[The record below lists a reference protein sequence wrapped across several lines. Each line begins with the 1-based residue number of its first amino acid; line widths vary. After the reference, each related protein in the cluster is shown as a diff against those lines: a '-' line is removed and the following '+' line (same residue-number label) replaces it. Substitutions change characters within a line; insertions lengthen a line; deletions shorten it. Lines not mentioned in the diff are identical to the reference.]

1 MLKFNVFNQKL
12 VRTDKN
18 NPATDSVEYLE
29 AQFIFNT
36 DDWNGKTKSAIFTK
50 GTSSYTVLLDS
61 KGVCKVPFEVLQ
73 SNESSKLLGNTDKI
87 SVTLVGIYDN
97 VRITTNELKINLNYS
112 GYSEGQE
119 PSEPTAE
126 MYEQI
131 LTAYADAEAKC
142 EETQEAFANT
152 LGLYSNA
159 IKGSVSGTTV
169 TVDDVSSIEHE
180 LDVCV
185 HSINLFDI
193 SKITPME
200 ASSDYA
206 YLSEVGSDYLVITT
220 SNSYDGNGYCTISK
234 KLKDVCP
241 SLKVGKKY
249 ILSATTESNSTNI
262 YLPTLQKS
270 WIFGQAMTMTE
281 EALNSSLTF
290 YGLSAR
296 EGYGTGNCRISN
308 IQVEIGDTATAY
320 EPYIDPTNTIVTA
333 GNETF
338 TALSNGTVEGIKS
351 TALAKGITTD
361 AEGMTIDVEYNKD
374 INVVLNKISDALGI
388 EI

>member
-1 MLKFNVFNQKL
+1 MLEFEVKGQKIK
-12 VRTDKN
+12 RTDRTE
-18 NPATDSVEYLE
+18 PATDSVNYLK
-29 AQFIFNT
+29 AKFKF
-36 DDWNGKTKSAIFTK
+36 DADWDGKTKTAFFKREDAVYS
-50 GTSSYTVLLDS
+50 VLVGSDNS
-61 KGVCKVPFEVLQ
+61 CIVPAEVLVR
-73 SNESSKLLGNTDKI
+73 SESRYARTQGNTVY
-87 SVTLVGIYDN
+87 VTVVGKYN
-97 VRITTNELKINLNYS
+97 TTVITTNEEKITLNLS
-112 GYSEGQE
+112 GYGEAE
-119 PSEPTAE
+119 KPSEPTPDLH
-126 MYEQI
+126 QQL
-131 LTAYADAEAKC
+131 LTAYSDTQAKYD
-142 EETQEAFANT
+142 ETQQSLT
-152 LGLYSNA
+152 LYSNA

-169 TVDDVSSIEHE
+169 SADDVSPIEHE

-338 TALSNGTVEGIKS
+338 TALSNGKVEGIKS
-351 TALAKGITTD
+351 TALANGISTE

-374 INVVLNKISDALGI
+374 INKTINKLTNAIIALGGTI
-388 EI
+388 

>member
-1 MLKFNVFNQKL
+1 MLRFNVFNQRL
-12 VRTDKN
+12 IRIDQN

-29 AQFIFNT
+29 AQFTFNT
-36 DDWNGKTKSAIFTK
+36 DDWNGKAKSAIFTK

-87 SVTLVGIYDN
+87 SVSLVGIYDTC
-97 VRITTNELKINLNYS
+97 RITTNEVKINLNYS

-142 EETQEAFANT
+142 EETQQALN
-152 LGLYSNA
+152 LYSNA
-159 IKGSVSGTTV
+159 IKGNVSGTTV
-169 TVDDVSSIEHE
+169 TADDVSPIEHE
-180 LDVCV
+180 VSV
-185 HSINLFDI
+185 NIYGKNLFNKNIYVVMEETLMFDI
-193 SKITPME
+193 SKLKEGQNYVLSSNKPITWF
-200 ASSDYA
+200 
-206 YLSEVGSDYLVITT
+206 
-220 SNSYDGNGYCTISK
+220 K
-234 KLKDVCP
+234 
-241 SLKVGKKY
+241 
-249 ILSATTESNSTNI
+249 
-262 YLPTLQKS
+262 
-270 WIFGQAMTMTE
+270 
-281 EALNSSLTF
+281 
-290 YGLSAR
+290 
-296 EGYGTGNCRISN
+296 ISN
-308 IQVEIGDTATAY
+308 YPSSYNSVAYSDKNGMYEVQFTMARNKNIPIDKTQYLLLSVVADYQLNPVKSLEELDDYNIQIEKGSIVTDY

-338 TALSNGTVEGIKS
+338 TALSNGIVEGIKS